1 MYKLFIDNFD
11 NIIKALLETF
21 QMMTIAL
28 VIGIIFGLI
37 IGILITITSKDN
49 ISPNK
54 VINNLLGLIVNIT
67 RSIPFILLA
76 IILIPVTRFIVGR
89 AFGTLAGS
97 VPLSII
103 SVALFARFTEQALK
117 EVSPNI
123 IKSAQAMGAKKWQI
137 VIYFMLKESRSSLIL
152 GYTSAIISII
162 SYTTAMGILGAG
174 GIGDFAIYHGYNM
187 NNFKLMFII
196 IIIMI
201 IIVQTIQILGNYL
214 ANKLNKQRK

>member
-1 MYKLFIDNFD
+1 ML
-11 NIIKALLETF
+11 NIFKNHYNEILKALYESF
-21 QMMTIAL
+21 QMMAIAL
-28 VIGIIFGLI
+28 IIGVVFGLI
-37 IGILITITSKDN
+37 IGVIITITSN
-49 ISPNK
+49 NHISPNK
-54 VINNLLGLIVNIT
+54 TLNNLLGLIVNIT

-89 AFGTLAGS
+89 AFGTMAGS

-103 SVALFARFTEQALK
+103 SIALFARFTEQALK

-123 IKSAQAMGAKKWQI
+123 IKSALAMGASKLQI
-137 VIYFMLKESRSSLIL
+137 VKNFMLKEARSSLIL

-187 NNFKLMFII
+187 NNYQLMFIVI
-196 IIIMI
+196 IIIF
-201 IIVQTIQILGNYL
+201 IIVQIIQLIGNYL